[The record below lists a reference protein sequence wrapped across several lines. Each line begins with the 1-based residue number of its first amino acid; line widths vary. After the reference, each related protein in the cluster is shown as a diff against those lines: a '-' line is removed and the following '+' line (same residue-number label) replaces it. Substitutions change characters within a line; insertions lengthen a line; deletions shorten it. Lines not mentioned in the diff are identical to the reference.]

1 MSIKSVLRL
10 SNKSKD
16 AIAFSQSKESKVLSE
31 ANELKL
37 NIQLDYIE
45 ACSKR
50 EDFMKELTAFIEE
63 KNEIIKFT
71 KLLEDK
77 EKKRKLET
85 LNYKIRILNNNLRE
99 NKKYID
105 YIEKFVRENYS
116 INNNHFIKE
125 IFDAIK
131 RRTKQ
136 DADKTILENLK
147 RAIQLNKKIE
157 EAAGINS
164 INKNRVNVLCTKDS
178 DCKNFNQICK
188 DFVCREIQEL
198 ELDVKPSRSTK
209 EFKKEYLASAMR
221 GRDLRR
227 KELRRTERFDPLYQF
242 ANF

>member
-1 MSIKSVLRL
+1 MSIKSVLKL
-10 SNKSKD
+10 TNKSKD

-45 ACSKR
+45 ACSTR
-50 EDFMKELTAFIEE
+50 EDFMKELTTFIKE

-77 EKKRKLET
+77 EKERKLER

-178 DCKNFNQICK
+178 DCKNLNQICK

-198 ELDVKPSRSTK
+198 ELGVKPSRSTK
-209 EFKKEYLASAMR
+209 EFKEKYLASAMR
-221 GRDLRR
+221 GRDQRR
-227 KELRRTERFDPLYQF
+227 KELRRTERFDPL
-242 ANF
+242 